1 MIDKTMLNKKIRE
14 AADLLLRDIQLMGP
28 DELNENLR
36 YFAEKAK
43 NVAEGILEEYIFSV
57 VSNYTEGINAIKDTE
72 ILSKFINFSSGY
84 QQQMLDW
91 IKNNPL

>member
-43 NVAEGILEEYIFSV
+43 NVAEGILE
-57 VSNYTEGINAIKDTE
+57 D
-72 ILSKFINFSSGY
+72 
-84 QQQMLDW
+84 
-91 IKNNPL
+91 

>member
-43 NVAEGILEEYIFSV
+43 NVAEGVLEEYIFSV
-57 VSNYTEGINAIKDTE
+57 VSNYTEGFNAIKDTE
-72 ILSKFINFSSGY
+72 ILSKFINFSLAINSKCSTG
-84 QQQMLDW
+84 
-91 IKNNPL
+91 

>member
-1 MIDKTMLNKKIRE
+1 MIDKNNAKIKKIRE

-43 NVAEGILEEYIFSV
+43 KCS
-57 VSNYTEGINAIKDTE
+57 
-72 ILSKFINFSSGY
+72 
-84 QQQMLDW
+84 
-91 IKNNPL
+91 